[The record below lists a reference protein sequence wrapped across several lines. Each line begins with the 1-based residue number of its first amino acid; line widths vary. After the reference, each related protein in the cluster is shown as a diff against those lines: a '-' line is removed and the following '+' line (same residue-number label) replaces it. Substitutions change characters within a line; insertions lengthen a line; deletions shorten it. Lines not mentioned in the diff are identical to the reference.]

1 MFVFCFVSSKAQTK
15 GRNYVLPHIFHPV
28 FWLCCCFISSLK
40 FTRLPLQVRRSRSD
54 DHRVPGYSHAPV
66 GQGVSHLVAAFQ
78 SGCSA

>member
-1 MFVFCFVSSKAQTK
+1 MFFFGFFSKVQTK
-15 GRNYVLPHIFHPV
+15 GRNNVLSHISHPV
-28 FWLCCCFISSLK
+28 FWLPCCFISGLK
-40 FTRLPLQVRRSRSD
+40 FTCLSLQVRRSRSD